1 MEGEKC
7 AQSVEGCEVESL
19 EGRGRSMKAGQ
30 GDSAI
35 LRAYEISK
43 EQICL
48 KIAMA

>member
-1 MEGEKC
+1 MGAKR
-7 AQSVEGCEVESL
+7 GCESMERCGAESL

-30 GDSAI
+30 GDFAI